1 MLHESGS
8 DRLSRDAAPAA
19 GAPEASPPNRH
30 GGKPAKSPGGK
41 PVGPPGRT
49 QTALPGGKPVRSHS
63 RTQTAL
69 HGRRQTKLPGRRP
82 GRYPARAV
90 AGSSVVVLLMGL
102 AALALGRYNVP
113 FWDVLQTLASRLLP
127 IPASVSGVEQNV
139 VLLVRLP
146 RVLLAL
152 LVGGGLAI
160 GGAAL
165 QAIFRN
171 PLVSPEIIGVSAGAS
186 FGGALAL
193 LLGLGSAVLVGSSF
207 LFGLAALGLL
217 FLITSGKGGTPMLM
231 LVLGGVVTGSF
242 FSALVALATYVADP
256 FTTLPAIV
264 FWLLG
269 SVASATYAQVLVAV
283 GPVLVGTAVLLA
295 LRWRINVLSLGDED
309 AAALGLRPRT
319 LRWVVLVSV
328 ALIVAGAVAVSG
340 AISWVGLV
348 IPHLARMWVGPDHRV
363 LLPVS
368 FLVGGAYIVA
378 VDTIART
385 ATAGEIPLGV
395 LTALIGAPVFF
406 LLLRRNR
413 DRIWDSA

>member
-1 MLHESGS
+1 MAHEVGERQAP
-8 DRLSRDAAPAA
+8 RLKRPAQRPYPGVLRPIAGTAALLLA
-19 GAPEASPPNRH
+19 
-30 GGKPAKSPGGK
+30 
-41 PVGPPGRT
+41 
-49 QTALPGGKPVRSHS
+49 
-63 RTQTAL
+63 
-69 HGRRQTKLPGRRP
+69 
-82 GRYPARAV
+82 
-90 AGSSVVVLLMGL
+90 VVLVS
-102 AALALGRYNVP
+102 LALGRYYVP
-113 FWDVLQTLASRLLP
+113 FWHVVQALASHVVPLGTP
-127 IPASVSGVEQNV
+127 VPSAEDSVV
-139 VLLVRLP
+139 VLVRLP
-146 RVLLAL
+146 RIILAL
-152 LVGGGLAI
+152 LVGGGLAV

-193 LLGLGSAVLVGSSF
+193 LLGAGSLALVGGSF
-207 LFGLAALGLL
+207 VFGLAALCLL
-217 FLITSGKGGTPMLM
+217 FLIASGRGGAPMLM
-231 LVLGGVVTGSF
+231 IVLGGVVVGSF
-242 FSALVALATYVADP
+242 FSALVSLTTYIADP

-269 SVASATYAQVLVAV
+269 SVAAASYAKVLIAV
-283 GPVLVGTAVLLA
+283 VPILAGTGILLA

-340 AISWVGLV
+340 VISWVGLV

-368 FLVGGAYIVA
+368 FLLGGAYLIA

-385 ATAGEIPLGV
+385 VTAGEIPLGV

-406 LLLRRNR
+406 ALLRHNR

>member
-1 MLHESGS
+1 MTG
-8 DRLSRDAAPAA
+8 
-19 GAPEASPPNRH
+19 
-30 GGKPAKSPGGK
+30 
-41 PVGPPGRT
+41 
-49 QTALPGGKPVRSHS
+49 TAVLLLGV
-63 RTQTAL
+63 AL
-69 HGRRQTKLPGRRP
+69 LALAM
-82 GRYPARAV
+82 GRYT
-90 AGSSVVVLLMGL
+90 
-102 AALALGRYNVP
+102 VP
-113 FWDVLQTLASRLLP
+113 FWHVVQALLSHVLPLDSSATSSEAS
-127 IPASVSGVEQNV
+127 V

-146 RVLLAL
+146 RVMLAL

-186 FGGALAL
+186 FGGAIAL
-193 LLGLGSAVLVGSSF
+193 LVGAGAIMLVSGSF
-207 LFGLAALGLL
+207 LFGLVALGLL
-217 FLITSGKGGTPMLM
+217 FLITSGRGGTPML
-231 LVLGGVVTGSF
+231 LIVLGGVVVGSF
-242 FSALVALATYVADP
+242 FSALVSLITYLADP
-256 FTTLPAIV
+256 FSTLPAIV

-269 SVASATYAQVLVAV
+269 SVATASYAKVLIAVVPILAGTSA
-283 GPVLVGTAVLLA
+283 LLA

-319 LRWVVLVSV
+319 LRWVVLISV

-340 AISWVGLV
+340 VISWVGLV

-368 FLVGGAYIVA
+368 FLLGGSYIIA
-378 VDTIART
+378 VDTVART
-385 ATAGEIPLGV
+385 ITGGEIPLGV

-406 LLLRRNR
+406 VLLRHNR